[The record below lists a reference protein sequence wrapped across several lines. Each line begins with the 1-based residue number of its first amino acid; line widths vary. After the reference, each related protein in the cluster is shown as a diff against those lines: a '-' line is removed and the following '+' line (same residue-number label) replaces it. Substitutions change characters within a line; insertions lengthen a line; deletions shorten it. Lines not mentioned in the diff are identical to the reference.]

1 MRILN
6 KHIKSDSFCFPTK
19 MLTVIHLFLRQNV
32 RPIKYSVARQGVCLD
47 GQFTVSHRF
56 QNRQLTILSFVKKAE
71 KSPYLIDDKWVAMI
85 GLLKSI
91 KPFKERLA
99 FVSKGRMPML
109 IVGIAFLM
117 LSQTSMAAN
126 QAEVLTKDSSKNLR
140 RLARIYTSYG
150 DYSNAQELTEQSLEL
165 ARAYDDNDK
174 EISLCLINLAWV
186 YKEQMQFEKAAQ
198 SCEEGLELQKNIY
211 SENHP
216 NIAYTLRILGSSYR
230 GLKDYTK
237 ALDVLEQ
244 AIAIMLEY
252 HDPDDQAVA
261 SFHIDVANLLLEKGQ
276 LPEAESK
283 FTSALEIIN
292 KSYGPTHLYTARI
305 NGYVARLYALKGE
318 YQKAA
323 TLIDQALAIQ
333 QEVYGEKH
341 HFLVPALLTKA
352 LIKQGMHEYIQAQSL
367 SQKSLKMLEKVYGIQ
382 HIRLL
387 EVLKIQENL
396 YRKTGNQLE
405 ANNIK
410 ERLNEIYLL
419 HNTEYDSIAKAN

>member
-1 MRILN
+1 MNDLCKLIASKTRN
-6 KHIKSDSFCFPTK
+6 YQ
-19 MLTVIHLFLRQNV
+19 LFL
-32 RPIKYSVARQGVCLD
+32 
-47 GQFTVSHRF
+47 F
-56 QNRQLTILSFVKKAE
+56 KKKTE
-71 KSPYLIDDKWVAMI
+71 KSPYLIDDKWIAMA
-85 GLLKSI
+85 GLFKSI
-91 KPFKERLA
+91 KTNT
-99 FVSKGRMPML
+99 GRSSQHPTSIL
-109 IVGIAFLM
+109 IISITFFL
-117 LSQTSMAAN
+117 LSQISIAAN
-126 QAEVLTKDSSKNLR
+126 QAEVLTKNSSKNLR

-186 YKEQMQFEKAAQ
+186 YKEQMQFEKAARF
-198 SCEEGLELQKNIY
+198 CEEGLELQKKIH

-237 ALDVLEQ
+237 ALNVLEQ

-261 SFHIDVANLLLEKGQ
+261 PFHIDVANLLLEKGQ
-276 LPEAESK
+276 LPEAEWK
-283 FTSALEIIN
+283 FVYALDIIN
-292 KSYGPTHLYTARI
+292 NSYGTNHLYTVKA
-305 NGYVARLYALKGE
+305 NGYMARLYALKGE

-323 TLIDQALAIQ
+323 TLIGQTLAIQ

-352 LIKQGMHEYIQAQSL
+352 LVKQGMHEYAQAQYL
-367 SQKSLKMLEKVYGIQ
+367 SQKSLEILENVYGTE
-382 HIRLL
+382 HLRLL
-387 EVLKIQENL
+387 EVLKIQEGL

-419 HNTEYDSIAKAN
+419 HNTENNIIAKAN